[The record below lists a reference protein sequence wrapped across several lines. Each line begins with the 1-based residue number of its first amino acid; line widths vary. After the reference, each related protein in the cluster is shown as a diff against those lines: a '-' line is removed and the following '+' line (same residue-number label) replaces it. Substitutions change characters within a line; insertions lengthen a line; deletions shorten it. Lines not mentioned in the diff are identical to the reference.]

1 MTPNN
6 KHLNEYRR
14 VMSYVDIEESVKQ
27 QIIKN
32 CARYSTLNK
41 IKSGKFRVV
50 AIIKEKTT
58 HTL

>member
-14 VMSYVDIEESVKQ
+14 VMGYVDIEESAKQ

>member
-6 KHLNEYRR
+6 KHLNKYRR
-14 VMSYVDIEESVKQ
+14 VMGYVDIEESAKQ

>member
-14 VMSYVDIEESVKQ
+14 VMSYVDIEESAKQ